1 MMIKIVFRGCKAV
14 IATQTQI
21 PYGYEIQKNALTQG
35 SHTLTVT
42 FKGGNGYEKIKNFA
56 LTKDVSDKIKIIFIK
71 RLRRSEIFQNAF

>member
-1 MMIKIVFRGCKAV
+1 M

-56 LTKDVSDKIKIIFIK
+56 LTKDASGVVTIK
-71 RLRRSEIFQNAF
+71 

>member
-1 MMIKIVFRGCKAV
+1 M

>member
-1 MMIKIVFRGCKAV
+1 MMIKIVFRECKAV

-42 FKGGNGYEKIKNFA
+42 FKGGNGYEKIKNFV
-56 LTKDVSDKIKIIFIK
+56 LTKDASGVVTIKSK
-71 RLRRSEIFQNAF
+71 

>member
-42 FKGGNGYEKIKNFA
+42 FKGGNGYEKIKNFV
-56 LTKDVSDKIKIIFIK
+56 LTKDASGVVIIKSK
-71 RLRRSEIFQNAF
+71 